1 LFLSSEEFT
10 KCKNFDV
17 RILKGEV
24 QQGTIGVDGSFVGR
38 KLQDF
43 DEDANK
49 WYNGQVVNYCATS
62 TSENTSHSYT
72 IRLEESHKVFENVK
86 FLDENF
92 RFI

>member
-1 LFLSSEEFT
+1 LFLSREEFIE
-10 KCKNFDV
+10 CKNYDV
-17 RILKGEV
+17 QNLKGEV

-38 KLQDF
+38 KLQFF

-72 IRLEESHKVFENVK
+72 I
-86 FLDENF
+86 
-92 RFI
+92 